1 MPDRNHRIKF
11 TNPMRDSLDV
21 CKELIIE
28 RPTTQMNCYLNQTL
42 QTVDADE
49 IIKPNSI
56 KGHKPSIKQLQS
68 SSTKIATAS
77 STAYNTT
84 FKNFKRP

>member
-1 MPDRNHRIKF
+1 
-11 TNPMRDSLDV
+11 MRDSLDV

-56 KGHKPSIKQLQS
+56 KGHKLSIKQLQS